1 MANYKGYLIA
11 FNKNIFPNKCIAE
24 YSTTPNQRMEVSA
37 ERDNNGDLQRK
48 TLSNH
53 KTNITFSTHILFLD
67 DKIKIQNIINKGIVN
82 SNQRKCKVEYWN
94 DEENKYKE
102 GYFYIP
108 NVEFSVMDASSNDI
122 QYNPITFELIEY

>member
-1 MANYKGYLIA
+1 M
-11 FNKNIFPNKCIAE
+11 
-24 YSTTPNQRMEVSA
+24 
-37 ERDNNGDLQRK
+37 QRK

-82 SNQRKCKVEYWN
+82 STQRKCKVEYWN

-108 NVEFSVMDASSNDI
+108 DVEFSVMDASSNDI

>member
-67 DKIKIQNIINKGIVN
+67 DKSKIQNIIKKGMVN
-82 SNQRKCKVEYWN
+82 SPYKIDSVEIY
-94 DEENKYKE
+94 
-102 GYFYIP
+102 
-108 NVEFSVMDASSNDI
+108 
-122 QYNPITFELIEY
+122 